1 MPFGYTSLMDKNV
14 SKQHLTKIWDDLG
27 LSRSDQVHDWTRRH
41 KENHNKYTCCSSPF
55 SFIVLLFILYAV
67 CRQGYSMF
75 DHKSLTLLRQYVDRE
90 NRSMKR
96 HTKSAPYTITH
107 TVCQTGITFVHE
119 WIIFITTDPKREKER
134 AKVGVR
140 GGREKSSVKSGIQAF
155 SIVILMMPL
164 QFWLSRV
171 IEKWKP
177 SLRVLIDG
185 RREGQRQKCV
195 W

>member
-1 MPFGYTSLMDKNV
+1 MDKNV
-14 SKQHLTKIWDDLG
+14 SKQHLTKIWDYQ
-27 LSRSDQVHDWTRRH
+27 DQTKSMIESPMWRETRRH
-41 KENHNKYTCCSSPF
+41 KENHNKYTFCSSPS

-67 CRQGYSMF
+67 CRQGYSMS

-134 AKVGVR
+134 AKVGVK
-140 GGREKSSVKSGIQAF
+140 GGKKAVSSLASRHF
-155 SIVILMMPL
+155 PL
-164 QFWLSRV
+164 LF
-171 IEKWKP
+171 
-177 SLRVLIDG
+177 
-185 RREGQRQKCV
+185 
-195 W
+195 

>member
-1 MPFGYTSLMDKNV
+1 MDKNV

-27 LSRSDQVHDWTRRH
+27 LSRSDQVHDWKSNVKR
-41 KENHNKYTCCSSPF
+41 NKVAQGKSQQIHLLL
-55 SFIVLLFILYAV
+55 FIVVLFILYAV

-75 DHKSLTLLRQYVDRE
+75 DHKSLTLLRQQRE

-134 AKVGVR
+134 AKVGVK
-140 GGREKSSVKSGIQAF
+140 GGKKAVSSLASRHF
-155 SIVILMMPL
+155 PL
-164 QFWLSRV
+164 LF
-171 IEKWKP
+171 
-177 SLRVLIDG
+177 
-185 RREGQRQKCV
+185 
-195 W
+195 